1 MEDLCLCLGDSSSC
15 SFFTRHLDFS
25 GGSIGVPW
33 YFSMGPAGLSSQNVS
48 LLPVV
53 LLFVSPFRSVEKI
66 LYVRISFVSVATES
80 SALILW

>member
-1 MEDLCLCLGDSSSC
+1 M
-15 SFFTRHLDFS
+15 
-25 GGSIGVPW
+25 PW
-33 YFSMGPAGLSSQNVS
+33 YFSMGPAGLFSQNVS

>member
-1 MEDLCLCLGDSSSC
+1 M
-15 SFFTRHLDFS
+15 
-25 GGSIGVPW
+25 PW

-53 LLFVSPFRSVEKI
+53 LFVSPFRSVEKI